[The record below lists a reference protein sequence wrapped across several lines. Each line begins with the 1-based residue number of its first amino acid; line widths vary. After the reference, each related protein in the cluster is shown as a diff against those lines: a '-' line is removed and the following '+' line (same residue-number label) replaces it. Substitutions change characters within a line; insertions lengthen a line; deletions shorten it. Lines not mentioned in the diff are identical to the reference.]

1 MAAPQ
6 KNIAGIVRNL
16 IEPIIND
23 LGYMIW
29 DVVYKKEGTDWYLY
43 VTLDKEGGI
52 NIEDCE
58 KVHRTIDPVLDKAD
72 PIDDSYFLTVSS
84 PGVERE
90 LRTPEHYAACVGQ
103 EIMVKLYN
111 KKDYGSKSLR
121 GILKSYDKTTL
132 TLTAENGD
140 ISVNCSDIAKTNIV
154 AEF

>member
-1 MAAPQ
+1 MAASQ

-16 IEPIIND
+16 IEPIITD
-23 LGYMIW
+23 FGYVIW

-43 VTLDKEGGI
+43 VTIDKDGGI

-58 KVHRTIDPVLDKAD
+58 KVHRAIDPVLDEAD

-90 LRTPEHYAACVGQ
+90 LRIQEHYIACVGQ
-103 EIMVKLYN
+103 EIMIKLYN
-111 KKDYGSKSLR
+111 KKDYGSKALR
-121 GILKSYDKTTL
+121 GVLKSYDKTTL
-132 TLTAENGD
+132 VLTAGNGD
-140 ISVNCSDIAKTNIV
+140 ITVNCSDIAKANIV